1 MNLIQK
7 EHDLSICYQDKCIHA
22 NGKQAD
28 LIGGA
33 VALGFV
39 FLGFAALVKATN

>member
-1 MNLIQK
+1 MNVIQQ
-7 EHDLSICYQDKCIHA
+7 EHDLSICYQDNCIHA

-33 VALGFV
+33 IALGFV
-39 FLGFAALVKATN
+39 FLGLAALAKATN